1 MIARAAIPQIAAR
14 SRSSVRYYSQ
24 RIEFGTNC
32 PVGPFCTRHGYAMAS
47 MSYAGALN
55 SSINGGDAGATNGGG
70 TTSSSNKTTDSSN
83 SNTTHINNSRAK
95 PARSDW
101 IARSEKVSE
110 DLEKNQAIIRQLEV
124 TYPPDNFPPVI
135 ISAWLDD
142 SIQDHFSGLRTKYF
156 PQSRNYLQGHITL
169 FHALPS
175 ENLDFILQTV
185 NSNCSTTSPF
195 EVFCEPYK
203 LTTNSAVFIPLKAKQ
218 LISIR
223 SNLRGAFMKSFN
235 MTNQDVRPQFK
246 PHATVA
252 NKVTKEE
259 AQDIF
264 NELKA
269 LSKEEKVTHGRALG
283 LDVWFYRGGP
293 WEHIRRIPFDE
304 ST

>member
-1 MIARAAIPQIAAR
+1 MIVRAAISQVAAR

-24 RIEFGTNC
+24 RIELGTNC

-55 SSINGGDAGATNGGG
+55 SSIKGGGG
-70 TTSSSNKTTDSSN
+70 TTSSSNKTTDTSN
-83 SNTTHINNSRAK
+83 SNVIRINNSRAK
-95 PARSDW
+95 PTRSDW
-101 IARSEKVSE
+101 SARSEKVSE
-110 DLEKNQAIIRQLEV
+110 DLEKNQAIIHQLEV

-175 ENLDFILQTV
+175 KNLDFILQTV
-185 NSNCSTTSPF
+185 TSNCSTTSPF
-195 EVFCEPYK
+195 EVFCEPYE
-203 LTTNSAVFIPLKAKQ
+203 LTTNSAVFIPLKAQQ

-223 SNLRGAFMKSFN
+223 TNLRGAFMKAFD
-235 MTNQDVRPQFK
+235 MTNQDVKPNFK

-264 NELKA
+264 HEVKA

-304 ST
+304 SK